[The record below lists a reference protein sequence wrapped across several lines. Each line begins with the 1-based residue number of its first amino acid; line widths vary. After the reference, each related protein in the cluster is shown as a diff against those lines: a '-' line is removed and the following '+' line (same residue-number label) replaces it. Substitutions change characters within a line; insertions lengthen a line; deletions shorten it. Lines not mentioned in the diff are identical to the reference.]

1 MGNNI
6 KKFGEYINED
16 LDIES
21 ENVLDYVSS
30 LGFDIT
36 NVNITKEQIEDF
48 LIDISGDVDDAK
60 YHWVETELS
69 KLIK

>member
-1 MGNNI
+1 VGNNI

-21 ENVLDYVSS
+21 ENVLDYIK
-30 LGFDIT
+30 LRFDIT
-36 NVNITKEQIEDF
+36 NVNTKEQIEDV

-60 YHWVETELS
+60 YH
-69 KLIK
+69 